1 MEAAFQTIGYFCN
14 IRHMSVL
21 WHFIVILG
29 ELEVHLL
36 REVKLEEEIHDL
48 RIFLLIE
55 VVICE
60 HGDAATDYE
69 LSS

>member
-1 MEAAFQTIGYFCN
+1 
-14 IRHMSVL
+14 MSVL